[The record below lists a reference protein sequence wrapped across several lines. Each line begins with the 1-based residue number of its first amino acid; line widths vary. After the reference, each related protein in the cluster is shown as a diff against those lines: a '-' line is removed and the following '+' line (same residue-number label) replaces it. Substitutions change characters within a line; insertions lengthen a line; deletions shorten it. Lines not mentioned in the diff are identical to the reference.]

1 MTSAP
6 VERPS
11 RDETFSEVRKRL
23 FADGVRAAVIY
34 LNGLTS
40 YRFTALYRFG
50 EDKVSSVF
58 FYDRLH
64 PTVTTSPDIPL
75 MNAYCAE
82 VNSGAK
88 PFCTASSLIDAGGS
102 QQKTQLQSFCG
113 VPLVDGDGKN
123 TFGTLCHFDFAAR
136 TLDPADLQL
145 MEAMAQLLREHDRF
159 VIALIESRRN
169 AGSAALWD

>member
-6 VERPS
+6 VQRPS

-23 FADGVRAAVIY
+23 FDDGVRAAVIY
-34 LNGLTS
+34 LNGLTDF
-40 YRFTALYRFG
+40 RFTALYRFG
-50 EDKVSSVF
+50 DDKVSSVF

-82 VNSGAK
+82 VNKGAK
-88 PFCTASSLIDAGGS
+88 PFCSERRMASPSALS
-102 QQKTQLQSFCG
+102 QKTQVQSFCG
-113 VPLVDGDGKN
+113 VPLVDADGH

-136 TLDPADLQL
+136 TLDAADLQL

-159 VIALIESRRN
+159 VVALMESRRN
-169 AGSAALWD
+169 SGNAKLWD

>member
-6 VERPS
+6 VQRPS

-23 FADGVRAAVIY
+23 FDDGVRAAVIY
-34 LNGLTS
+34 LNGLTD
-40 YRFTALYRFG
+40 YRFTALYRFCG
-50 EDKVSSVF
+50 DKVSSVF

-75 MNAYCAE
+75 MNAHCAE
-82 VNSGAK
+82 VNKGAK
-88 PFCTASSLIDAGGS
+88 PFCTASSVTDVGARQRTL
-102 QQKTQLQSFCG
+102 LQSFWG
-113 VPLVDGDGKN
+113 VPLIDGDGN

-136 TLDPADLQL
+136 ALNAADLQL

-159 VIALIESRRN
+159 VLGLMESRRN
-169 AGSAALWD
+169 SSNAKLWD

>member
-6 VERPS
+6 VQRPG
-11 RDETFSEVRKRL
+11 RDETISAVRKRL
-23 FADGVRAAVIY
+23 FDDGVRAAVIY
-34 LNGLTS
+34 LNGLTE

-75 MNAYCAE
+75 MSSYCAQVSKNAE
-82 VNSGAK
+82 
-88 PFCTASSLIDAGGS
+88 PFCAASPSTDARKGP
-102 QQKTQLQSFCG
+102 QKTSIQSFCG
-113 VPLVDGDGKN
+113 VPLVDSDGN
-123 TFGTLCHFDFAAR
+123 MFGTLCHFDFSAR

-159 VIALIESRRN
+159 VLELMESRRN
-169 AGSAALWD
+169 AGNPKLWS